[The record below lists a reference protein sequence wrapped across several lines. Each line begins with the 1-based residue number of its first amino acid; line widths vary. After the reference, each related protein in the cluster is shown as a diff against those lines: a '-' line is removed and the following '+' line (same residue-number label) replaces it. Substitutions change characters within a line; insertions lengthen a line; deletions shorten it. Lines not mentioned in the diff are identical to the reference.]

1 MLITLNVLN
10 IAKQKNTIGII
21 GIEGQNQPAGVVK
34 YDGEIL
40 ARVVALTK
48 SLEQSH

>member
-1 MLITLNVLN
+1 MYLILQNR
-10 IAKQKNTIGII
+10 KNTIGII